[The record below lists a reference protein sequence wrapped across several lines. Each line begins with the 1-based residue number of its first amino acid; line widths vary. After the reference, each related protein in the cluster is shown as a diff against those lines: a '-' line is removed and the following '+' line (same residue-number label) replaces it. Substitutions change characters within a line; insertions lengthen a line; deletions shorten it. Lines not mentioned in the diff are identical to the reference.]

1 MKAVHVRA
9 LQAAGLLICF
19 HGAVSA
25 TEGNGNSYPLGVE
38 TNMSGLMFPEGLTS
52 LLYYTHYDAD
62 EVKGNDGKDKANI
75 ARYHLKSD
83 SVSLRLSYVWP
94 GVKWLGANVETR
106 VALAVPTIDLTLDV
120 ARPAPLAPL
129 DKGGTSTDLADLS
142 FAPVLLGWHG
152 KTLHQ
157 IAGVETFLATGAY
170 DKDEPV
176 NTGRNYYQVAPFY
189 AATWF
194 PSEHWEASAKL
205 RYGINS
211 KNEKTDYRSGDE
223 LTLEFSAGY
232 RFTGALSAGING
244 YVYRQTTDD
253 RLDGASVNGNGNRG
267 SVDALGPYAMYR
279 FSKDFAVV
287 AKLQEEF
294 EAKNK
299 SEGTRL
305 WLQARLPF

>member
-1 MKAVHVRA
+1 MKNVPVRA
-9 LQAAGLLICF
+9 LQVAGLLMCF
-19 HGAVSA
+19 NGAVSA

-38 TNMSGLMFPEGLTS
+38 TNMSGMMMPEGLTS
-52 LLYYTHYDAD
+52 LLYYTHYNASD
-62 EVKGNDGKDKANI
+62 VKGNDGKNNPNI
-75 ARYHLKSD
+75 ARYHVKSD
-83 SVSLRLSYVWP
+83 TVSLRLSYVWP

-106 VALAVPTIDLTLDV
+106 AALALPTIDLTLDV
-120 ARPAPLAPL
+120 ARPAPLGPL
-129 DKGGTSTDLADLS
+129 DKGGTTTDLGDLS

-157 IAGVETFLATGAY
+157 IAGVETFLPTGAY
-170 DKDEPV
+170 DKNEPV
-176 NTGRNYYQVAPFY
+176 NAGRNYYQVAPFY

-194 PSEHWEASAKL
+194 PTQAWEASAKL

-211 KNEKTDYRSGDE
+211 KNQKTDYRSGDE
-223 LTLEFSAGY
+223 LTLEYSAGY
-232 RFTGALSAGING
+232 RFTEALSAGING

-253 RLDGASVNGNGNRG
+253 RLQGASVNGNGNRG
-267 SVDALGPYAMYR
+267 SVNAVGPYAMYR

-294 EAKNK
+294 GAKNK